1 MNNYLR
7 NKIYSFSNLKIRKS
21 TEKKMLPKPKRDSSD
36 PVDEELES
44 LQGET
49 PGDSLKNFSTTIGI
63 IFFVLII
70 T

>member
-1 MNNYLR
+1 
-7 NKIYSFSNLKIRKS
+7 
-21 TEKKMLPKPKRDSSD
+21 MLPKPKRDSSD